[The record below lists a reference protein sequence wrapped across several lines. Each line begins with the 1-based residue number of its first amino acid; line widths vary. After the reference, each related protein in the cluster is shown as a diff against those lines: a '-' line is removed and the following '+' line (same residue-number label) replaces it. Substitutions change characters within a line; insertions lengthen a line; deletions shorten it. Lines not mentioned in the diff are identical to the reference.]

1 MFYISENRAIEAFQT
16 IRGNLENK
24 FFGLLGILK
33 CIDTL
38 VVDTNR
44 TYKIIDGELSR
55 FLDNV
60 FYMDEYTG
68 NYGSS
73 EMYVKFSKMWIDYV
87 HEKFLGKH
95 SVNLYDVI
103 AFIYKSKCYNQPPTL
118 NQLKLEFCREFH
130 ITVDVLNL
138 WFDCSPKEIQ
148 YDERTYLFDGIKK
161 TLSLNGASMSMDKP
175 FFVAARAGELSR
187 APFLQTLYAGR
198 DSIKCLLMLKENIDD
213 YYPQNNL
220 KTSKK
225 LKMTNI
231 KNLQQI
237 FFGAPGTGKSYEI
250 NELTNGGSVIRTTF
264 HPDSDYSTFVGAYK
278 PVMEETPVY
287 GAQGVEVAKEKRIT
301 YSYVKQAFLKAYL
314 GAWQKY
320 AKGNE
325 TAEPQFLV
333 IEEINRGNCAQIF
346 GDLFQLLDRSDNGFS
361 TYPIEADSDLQ
372 NEIKKAFA
380 EGGEYAVEN
389 GLDVDDAVD
398 GYTSNY
404 GETLSDD
411 IKNGRVLLLPN
422 NLYIWAT
429 MNTSD
434 QSLFPIDS
442 AFKRRW
448 DWRYVKITD
457 AGKGWKIR
465 CGNEYCDW
473 WTFVEEINKRIAKE
487 TSSDDKKLGYFF
499 CKPPKDSSEIS
510 EEKFVGK
517 VLFYLWNDVFKDGD
531 ISLFKVSDESEA
543 EICFDT
549 FYGSDNKV
557 NIEAIRTFLVGIVG
571 EENIKTNDDASI
583 AVDEDENGNAIDYT
597 KYSFDGKSRLS
608 KKDLGYSIVMKY
620 ISEHSDKT
628 FAELQSELAFDDTVD
643 NKYRYKGVLAR
654 TEEITGSY
662 TSCFGAEQTSSDG
675 VKYKVLTWWNKYNI
689 DFIIKFAKAQGWA
702 VNTVTE

>member
-1 MFYISENRAIEAFQT
+1 MSANAIKIQRFRANDLVDDGGKQFELGRSWCDDFFEFNREDAEVI
-16 IRGNLENK
+16 
-24 FFGLLGILK
+24 
-33 CIDTL
+33 
-38 VVDTNR
+38 
-44 TYKIIDGELSR
+44 
-55 FLDNV
+55 
-60 FYMDEYTG
+60 
-68 NYGSS
+68 
-73 EMYVKFSKMWIDYV
+73 
-87 HEKFLGKH
+87 
-95 SVNLYDVI
+95 VNLIFKPLNYAHERYKDMPIELKLAEVSKRGDRKAYGNGENGRSQI
-103 AFIYKSKCYNQPPTL
+103 KNFFINDLHLSTDKNSEDYFAIYKTNFGEYYL
-118 NQLKLEFCREFH
+118 YF
-130 ITVDVLNL
+130 I
-138 WFDCSPKEIQ
+138 PKPLYEN
-148 YDERTYLFDGIKK
+148 FIKI
-161 TLSLNGASMSMDKP
+161 
-175 FFVAARAGELSR
+175 FVELTPNVSV
-187 APFLQTLYAGR
+187 QKNNEKKQ
-198 DSIKCLLMLKENIDD
+198 SIKLA
-213 YYPQNNL
+213 
-220 KTSKK
+220 
-225 LKMTNI
+225 
-231 KNLQQI
+231 LQQI
-237 FFGAPGTGKSYEI
+237 FYGAPGTGKSYEI
-250 NELTNGGSVIRTTF
+250 NDLTKPYSTIRTTF

-320 AKGNE
+320 AKCGE

-346 GDLFQLLDRSDNGFS
+346 GDLFQLLDRSNNGFS

-380 EGGEYAVEN
+380 EGGEYAIEN

-422 NLYIWAT
+422 NIYIWAT

-448 DWRYVKITD
+448 DWRYVKIAD
-457 AGKGWKIR
+457 AGKGWKIK
-465 CGNEYCDW
+465 CGTEYCDW
-473 WTFVEEINKRIAKE
+473 WTFVEEINKKIAKE

-499 CKPPKDSSEIS
+499 CKPPMGSDTITED
-510 EEKFVGK
+510 KFVGK

-531 ISLFKVSDESEA
+531 ISLFKVSDEPEA
-543 EICFDT
+543 EICFDA

-557 NIEAIRTFLVGIVG
+557 NIEAIRTFLVGVVG
-571 EENIKTNDDASI
+571 EENIKTNDDAPI
-583 AVDEDENGNAIDYT
+583 AVDVDENGNSIDYT

-608 KKDLGYSIVMKY
+608 KKDLGHNIVMKY
-620 ISEHSDKT
+620 INEHSDKT
-628 FAELQSELAFDDTVD
+628 FAELQSDLAFDDTVD

-654 TEEITGSY
+654 AEEITGSY